1 MKITE
6 WRALVDQGSYSSSPT
21 FQRVEQDIVGAITDV
36 VWPPGSDRF
45 TIHPE
50 SGKERGQGNGVVPIK
65 KSFAEALARR
75 GWELERR
82 APRAKGA
89 EQTVI
94 KGSRPGAFD
103 GHLSFPENDPLPFA
117 VEWETG
123 NISSSHRAIN
133 RIGLGLKLDYLSGGV
148 LVVPSAS
155 LARYLTDRI
164 GNAPELLPYH
174 SLWEQWDFQEF
185 GYFGIVTVEHDAES
199 VEVPRIPKGKD
210 GRAEL

>member
-6 WRALVDQGSYSSSPT
+6 WRTLVDQGRYSSSSA
-21 FQRVEQDIVGAITDV
+21 FQRVEQDIRAAVTDV

-50 SGKERGQGNGVVPIK
+50 SGKKRGEGNGVVPIK
-65 KSFAEALARR
+65 KSFADSLEQR

-82 APRAKGA
+82 APKTEGI
-89 EQTVI
+89 EQKVV

-103 GHLSFPENDPLPFA
+103 GHLSFPGNDPLPFA

-133 RIGLGLKLDYLSGGV
+133 RIGLGMKVGYLSGGV
-148 LVVPSAS
+148 LVVPSAA

-174 SLWEQWDFQEF
+174 PLWEEWTFQEF

-199 VEVPRIPKGKD
+199 FDVDRIPKGKD
-210 GRAEL
+210 GRAES

>member
-1 MKITE
+1 MKIIA
-6 WRALVDQGSYSSSPT
+6 WDDLVDQGGYSSGPA
-21 FQRVEQDIVGAITDV
+21 FRRIEQDMYESVRDV

-50 SGKERGQGNGVVPIK
+50 PGRNRGEGNGVVPIK

-82 APRAKGA
+82 APRIEGGELAA
-89 EQTVI
+89 VR
-94 KGSRPGAFD
+94 GSRPGAFD
-103 GHLSFPENDPLPFA
+103 GHLSFPYDEPLPFA

-133 RIGLGLKLDYLSGGV
+133 RIGLGMRLGYLSGGV
-148 LVVPSAS
+148 LVVPSAA
-155 LARYLTDRI
+155 LARYLTDRV

-174 SLWEQWDFQEF
+174 PLWSAWTFQEF
-185 GYFGIVTVEHDAES
+185 GYFGIVTVEHDEES
-199 VEVPRIPKGKD
+199 FGVPRIPKGRD
-210 GRAEL
+210 GRALS

>member
-6 WRALVDQGSYSSSPT
+6 WNDLVDQGGYGSSPV
-21 FQRVEQDIVGAITDV
+21 FRRVERDISAAVADV

-45 TIHPE
+45 TIYPE
-50 SGKERGQGNGVVPIK
+50 SGKRRGEGNGVVPIK
-65 KSFAEALARR
+65 RSFAEALARR
-75 GWELERR
+75 GWELEHH
-82 APRAKGA
+82 APRAQSGA
-89 EQTVI
+89 HTAV

-103 GHLSFPENDPLPFA
+103 GHLSFPNDKPLPFA

-133 RIGLGLKLDYLSGGV
+133 RIGLGMKLGYLSGGI
-148 LVVPSAS
+148 LVVPSGA

-174 SLWEQWDFQEF
+174 SLWEEWTFQTC

-199 VEVPRIPKGKD
+199 FDVDRIPKGID
-210 GRAEL
+210 GRAQF